1 MIEMQAT
8 DPVPCSIP
16 VISLR
21 PFATHIAA
29 QRIGGGRTA

>member
-8 DPVPCSIP
+8 DPVPCLIP

-21 PFATHIAA
+21 PLCNTYRRSAED
-29 QRIGGGRTA
+29 GGHTA